1 MIESRMNSLL
11 ASIMIKL
18 IRLLASSLFAN
29 AVMVLAL
36 MQQSAFAAEA
46 PPVKRLFESFENA
59 PNVALP
65 YGNSLLLQAFPE
77 RWDYPPRSKKE
88 TPPES
93 TKYYDLYNELDAFR
107 LRDFEENKF
116 TMDIKRQNLALLFK
130 SINEA
135 TNSIQTDRLK
145 SQHKILKKVNTEV
158 RVSQLKSFASDATV
172 KTFSLQLREKLD
184 CKKCEYP
191 ESQIRNILINID
203 SDFNIIDSL
212 LISASIGGDLG
223 RSDRHFYI
231 DTNKIIHLKD
241 FDSGELEGGFL
252 KYQKYKLLPSGRF
265 SKIK

>member
-1 MIESRMNSLL
+1 MVVESRINSFL
-11 ASIMIKL
+11 ASIMIKI
-18 IRLLASSLFAN
+18 IRLLVFSLFATV
-29 AVMVLAL
+29 AAL
-36 MQQSAFAAEA
+36 THQSAFAAEA
-46 PPVKRLFESFENA
+46 PPVVYLLKSFEKA
-59 PNVALP
+59 PHIALP
-65 YGNSLLLQAFPE
+65 YGDRVLLQAFPK

-93 TKYYDLYNELDAFR
+93 TKYYDLYNKLESFR
-107 LRDFEENKF
+107 YSDFEENKL
-116 TMDIKRQNLALLFK
+116 TINVKQKNLSLYFK

-145 SQHKILKKVNTEV
+145 SQYKVLKTVSTEV
-158 RVSQLKSFASDATV
+158 KVAQLKNFAADTSI

-191 ESQIRNILINID
+191 ESQTRNILINID

-231 DTNKIIHLKD
+231 DMDKIIHLKD
-241 FDSGELEGGFL
+241 FDSGELEGGFQ

-265 SKIK
+265 SKLK